1 MVALDVKARSEHEA
15 VPLGRDGDQW
25 MRDPRIARGRLP
37 RRAKWSGF
45 SRWAEMMAP
54 LVVGLSLG
62 LVPLPPPDGGGQ
74 WPGVRSKG
82 GQPTLADG
90 ESDQAG
96 SHSVLNAVLSMPAPV
111 IVAGTAEALK
121 PGPMQAEGRTLP
133 AAPTGEVARPSLER
147 NAVGPNAIA
156 SVSAAASVV
165 GSGSAGRQG
174 PELSKEQHHVV
185 DFITRTYQIAAD
197 QAGPIVVNVYRAAR
211 DAKLDPH
218 LVLAVMS
225 IESRFDPKAKSP
237 RGAQG
242 LMQVVTRV
250 HARRF
255 EPFGGIAAAFD
266 PIANIR
272 VGTQILKEYILNA
285 GSAEAGLKGYVGA
298 SGGGDDGGYGSKVL
312 AERAKFAA
320 VAAGRAAPSTTQNSA
335 LALSARSGKPTASPT
350 QNDARQPA
358 ADGLPPGPESK
369 PGALPNQSSLDSPPT
384 GDRPRAGS

>member
-1 MVALDVKARSEHEA
+1 MRGPSMKRSS
-15 VPLGRDGDQW
+15 PGRDGDEW

-37 RRAKWSGF
+37 KQAKWSGF

-62 LVPLPPPDGGGQ
+62 LVPLPPPDGGGR
-74 WPGVRSKG
+74 WGGVRSIS
-82 GQPTLADG
+82 GQPALADG
-90 ESDQAG
+90 SSDRAG
-96 SHSVLNAVLSMPAPV
+96 PDSTVNAGLSMPAPEG
-111 IVAGTAEALK
+111 VAGTAKNSEPTLP
-121 PGPMQAEGRTLP
+121 PGGGRTP
-133 AAPTGEVARPSLER
+133 RAGETIEISRSNLEPNGARP
-147 NAVGPNAIA
+147 NVN
-156 SVSAAASVV
+156 VSTPPVAAL
-165 GSGSAGRQG
+165 SGTSSSGRQA

-197 QAGPIVVNVYRAAR
+197 QASPIVVNAYRAAR

-225 IESRFDPKAKSP
+225 IESRFDPKAKSA

-298 SGGGDDGGYGSKVL
+298 SSSGDDGGYGSRVL

-320 VAAGRAAPSTTQNSA
+320 IAAGRSVAPTNPNPTAAQP
-335 LALSARSGKPTASPT
+335 ARSSSTLVGP
-350 QNDARQPA
+350 NLNEVRQPA
-358 ADGLPPGPESK
+358 PETRLPGPDAK
-369 PGALPNQSSLDSPPT
+369 AGLVPNQLSLESPPP